1 MRFRG
6 VINPITYVREFWQE
20 TVVELKKCTWP
31 TRSELTES
39 TMVVV
44 VSLLIMCFF
53 VAAVDWLSQLVIRWV
68 TVV

>member
-1 MRFRG
+1 